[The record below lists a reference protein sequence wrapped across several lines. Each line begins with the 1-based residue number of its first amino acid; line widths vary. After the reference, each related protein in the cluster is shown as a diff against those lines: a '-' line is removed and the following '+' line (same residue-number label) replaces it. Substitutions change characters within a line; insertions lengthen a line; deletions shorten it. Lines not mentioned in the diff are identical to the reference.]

1 MARLS
6 CNFLFIILVVFPVP
20 WMELRAE
27 AKICYNIIPNI
38 VPCNL
43 GGCQRLC
50 KFLHYEKGECSP
62 MLPSGEIRCKCSWT
76 YKCPEGA
83 RDKRSQ
89 DLRQVILGSSEGYVV
104 FVKMIDHPDLEKDLS
119 TFAR

>member
-38 VPCNL
+38 VPCNP

-76 YKCPEGA
+76 CK
-83 RDKRSQ
+83 
-89 DLRQVILGSSEGYVV
+89 
-104 FVKMIDHPDLEKDLS
+104 
-119 TFAR
+119 

>member
-6 CNFLFIILVVFPVP
+6 GNYLFIVLLVFPAVAWTVP
-20 WMELRAE
+20 RAE

-38 VPCNL
+38 VPCNP
-43 GGCQRLC
+43 GGCERLC

-76 YKCPEGA
+76 CKLTNNLPHQFYK
-83 RDKRSQ
+83 
-89 DLRQVILGSSEGYVV
+89 
-104 FVKMIDHPDLEKDLS
+104 H
-119 TFAR
+119 